1 MLKSA
6 YVRQEAGKY
15 YVYAESGKKLS
26 RGYDSESEANNR
38 LRQIEYFKK
47 LRPKKKPVSEPT
59 SSDKTAE
66 VFESKKEQ
74 KEERKSL
81 PYRVRIEVVAV
92 GPDDTVYGG
101 VYDDGTFGLYG
112 GGASDNDNGRGGY
125 LKDGVRE
132 FLEETGYELKNAVMC
147 DVEPVTEE
155 WVELP
160 KDASEKF
167 KSRFPQFRGSQTY
180 FIRGDLPSEKK
191 QSKAKGED
199 GKVPFKKVKLYPFD
213 EAIEMLTN
221 LPKKC
226 AAPSACKGRKAAI
239 QEAKKMHTFSK
250 EAAAID
256 FIKKLR
262 LTLAQGGLHDLR
274 DLPEITLGRKLRS
287 IKKIKP
293 GLFNEFNNANTRLG
307 RVRTHQELGAG
318 GFKSAGEMPNLGVI
332 DDIVPAIMKWYKNR
346 ANPQKQ
352 NKEVVA
358 GLQEEKLVGG
368 IADNKPDSDFDAK
381 KLHEGMEEESEH
393 TSSPQVQKEIA
404 KDHLT
409 EDKQYYDKLKLMME

>member
-1 MLKSA
+1 MIKES

-15 YVYAESGKKLS
+15 FVYSENGKRLS
-26 RGYDSESEANNR
+26 KGYDSESDANNR

-47 LRPKKKPVSEPT
+47 LRPKKAKSEPG
-59 SSDKTAE
+59 SSSKTAE
-66 VFESKKEQ
+66 VFESKKQQ
-74 KEERKSL
+74 KPWREHL

-92 GPDDTVYGG
+92 GPNDTVYGG

-132 FLEETGYELKNAVMC
+132 FLEETGYELRHAAMC

-167 KSRFPQFRGSQTY
+167 KSRFPEFRGSKTY
-180 FIRGDLPSEKK
+180 FIRGDLPSEKS
-191 QSKAKGED
+191 QAKAKGED
-199 GKVPFKKVKLYPFD
+199 GKVPFKKVKLYPYK
-213 EAIEMLTN
+213 EALEMLTN
-221 LPKKC
+221 LPKDC

-239 QEAKKMHTFSK
+239 QEAKKMHNFSK
-250 EAAAID
+250 EASAVD

-262 LTLAQGGLHDLR
+262 LTLAQGGLHDLK
-274 DLPEITLGRKLRS
+274 DLPELSLGRKLRS
-287 IKKIKP
+287 IKKIRP
-293 GLFNEFNNANTRLG
+293 GLFNEYNNANARLG
-307 RVRTHQELGAG
+307 KVRTHQELDAG
-318 GFKSAGEMPNLGVI
+318 GFRSKGAE
-332 DDIVPAIMKWYKNR
+332 
-346 ANPQKQ
+346 
-352 NKEVVA
+352 
-358 GLQEEKLVGG
+358 LQEEKLIGG
-368 IADNKPDSDFDAK
+368 LADNKPDTDFDVK
-381 KLHEGMEEESEH
+381 KLHQGMNEEAEH
-393 TSSPQVQKEIA
+393 TDNKQVAKEIA